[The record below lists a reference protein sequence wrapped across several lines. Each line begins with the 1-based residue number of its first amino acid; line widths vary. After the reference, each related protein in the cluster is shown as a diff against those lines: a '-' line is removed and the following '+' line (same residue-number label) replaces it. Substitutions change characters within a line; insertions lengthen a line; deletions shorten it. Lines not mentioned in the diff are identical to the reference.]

1 MVLYTEWGGR
11 GGVDLAGWAMVLY
24 TGWSVVVAGWCVC
37 GGGGGRGLGG
47 GRSRDLAGLEEGV
60 GMLQGCTQ
68 TEGTTVMHT
77 VVMKVNARALMFHFL
92 SLRSVS
98 DLHQK
103 LELGSLNDMIQ
114 VH

>member
-1 MVLYTEWGGR
+1 M
-11 GGVDLAGWAMVLY
+11 
-24 TGWSVVVAGWCVC
+24 CVC
-37 GGGGGRGLGG
+37 VGG
-47 GRSRDLAGLEEGV
+47 GRSRDLVGPEEGV

-68 TEGTTVMHT
+68 TEGTTLMHT

-92 SLRSVS
+92 SLHSVS

-103 LELGSLNDMIQ
+103 LELGSRSLNDMIQ